1 MDCGLSD
8 SQRSITHRKGN
19 YAANG
24 GTGLLS
30 TNDCTA
36 VLHNDALGDRV
47 DFSHEKSGQIR
58 QVSLLASL
66 LEPFAN
72 GDAENA
78 ALSLIDRFGSID
90 RALSASPPQLQAV
103 LRDYDELGRFIL
115 AARELVETS
124 YRFQLI
130 RRKITPDDP
139 KLLRYLQ
146 RRFKNSSIERL
157 RCVFLGEDMTFLKEE
172 EHARGCELSVGL
184 HAGELVKR
192 AYQLGAH
199 GLILAHNHP
208 SGHCIP
214 SDQDRDATRGLA
226 AILEELGLRL
236 LDHLIFTEK
245 EVFSFAKA
253 GAL

>member
-1 MDCGLSD
+1 MDCRFSD
-8 SQRSITHRKGN
+8 SERSFSRRSGS

-24 GTGLLS
+24 RSGLL
-30 TNDCTA
+30 TVNDCA
-36 VLHNDALGDRV
+36 ALRRNDYNGDRANV
-47 DFSHEKSGQIR
+47 SRHKEGQSR
-58 QVSLLASL
+58 QISLLASL
-66 LEPFAN
+66 LEPFAK

-78 ALSLIDRFGSID
+78 ALSLIDKFGSID
-90 RALSASPPQLQAV
+90 RALSASPPQLRAV
-103 LRDYDELGRFIL
+103 LRDYDELGKFIL

-124 YRFQLI
+124 YRFQLV
-130 RRKITPDDP
+130 RRRITPDDP
-139 KLLRYLQ
+139 KLLRHLQ
-146 RRFKNSSIERL
+146 RRFKSSKIERL
-157 RCVFLGEDMTFLKEE
+157 RCVFLGDDMTFLKEE
-172 EHARGCELSVGL
+172 EHAKGCELSVNL

-208 SGHCIP
+208 SGLCIP

-226 AILEELGLRL
+226 AILDKLGLRL
-236 LDHLIFTEK
+236 LDHLIFTED